1 MIIIKFERYFLKS
14 KIFSMSKADIADDY
28 VPLTDRERE
37 KPDGLTRQQVNQ
49 VLMTVE
55 DIHPL

>member
-1 MIIIKFERYFLKS
+1 
-14 KIFSMSKADIADDY
+14 MSKADIADDY